1 MLTQLRFHGLRHR
14 LGLATCSEL
23 RQIADSAL
31 EEEVYSPSLVDAAL
45 DAKEE
50 LWEIGTAF
58 EKALTELEITLPTSQ
73 EKCCWEILS
82 YHIEQIANEEVKPLT
97 GLEGLME
104 VYRGCQLQE
113 QSKDYAGDSHDIH
126 YLVGA
131 YWGYDELFERPQE
144 ITYHKLTGEAA
155 FLELDADVI
164 SMCKVWLGKHAV

>member
-31 EEEVYSPSLVDAAL
+31 EAGIYSPSLVDAAL
-45 DAKEE
+45 DAEEE

-58 EKALTELEITLPTSQ
+58 EKALTELGITLPTSQ
-73 EKCCWEILS
+73 EECCWEILS
-82 YHIEQIANEEVKPLT
+82 HHIEQIANKEVEPLK
-97 GLEGLME
+97 GLEELMK
-104 VYRGCQLQE
+104 VYRGCQIHE
-113 QSKDYAGDSHDIH
+113 QSKDYVGDSHDIH

-144 ITYHKLTGEAA
+144 ITYKELKAEAA

-164 SMCKVWLGKHAV
+164 NMCKVWLGKHAV